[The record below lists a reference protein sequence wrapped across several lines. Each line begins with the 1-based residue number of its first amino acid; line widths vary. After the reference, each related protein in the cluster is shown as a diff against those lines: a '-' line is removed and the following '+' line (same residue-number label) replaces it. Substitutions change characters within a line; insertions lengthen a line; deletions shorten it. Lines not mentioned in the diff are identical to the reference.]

1 MKYVLG
7 AIIVLA
13 AGFFAGNA
21 MAQSMYCKDA
31 EAMRIE
37 LNADFG
43 EVLKTGGTVSIPR
56 QGVTL
61 EIWNNP
67 ETGTWTALYVFAEN
81 GQACR
86 VSNGAGM
93 KWPGM

>member
-1 MKYVLG
+1 MRYVIG
-7 AIIVLA
+7 AIAILV

-21 MAQSMYCKDA
+21 LAQSMYCQPA

-37 LNADFG
+37 LNETYG
-43 EVLKTGGTVSIPR
+43 ETLKAEGTVSIPR

-61 EIWNNP
+61 EIWNNS

-93 KWPGM
+93 K

>member
-1 MKYVLG
+1 MKYALAFMLSLAPFA
-7 AIIVLA
+7 AI
-13 AGFFAGNA
+13 
-21 MAQSMYCKDA
+21 AQTMHCEPA
-31 EAMRIE
+31 EAMRIS
-37 LNADFG
+37 LNEDYG
-43 EVLKTGGTVSIPR
+43 ETLLKAGTVAIAR

-93 KWPGM
+93 K

>member
-1 MKYVLG
+1 MTKFV
-7 AIIVLA
+7 I
-13 AGFFAGNA
+13 
-21 MAQSMYCKDA
+21 AQTMYCQPA

-37 LNADFG
+37 LNEDYG
-43 EVLKTGGTVSIPR
+43 ETLLRKGTVEIER
-56 QGVTL
+56 NGVTL

-86 VSNGAGM
+86 VSNSAGM
-93 KWPGM
+93 K

>member
-1 MKYVLG
+1 MKCAL
-7 AIIVLA
+7 AFIV
-13 AGFFAGNA
+13 A
-21 MAQSMYCKDA
+21 MLPFGVTAQTMYCQPA

-37 LNADFG
+37 INETYG
-43 EVLKTGGTVSIPR
+43 EKLTLEGTVEINR
-56 QGVTL
+56 NGVTL

-93 KWPGM
+93 K

>member
-1 MKYVLG
+1 MKYII
-7 AIIVLA
+7 AIIALV
-13 AGFFAGNA
+13 GFFPVTAL
-21 MAQSMYCKDA
+21 AQSMYCQPAD
-31 EAMRIE
+31 AMRIE
-37 LNADFG
+37 LNETYG
-43 EVLKTGGTVSIPR
+43 ETLKAGGTVSIPR

-93 KWPGM
+93 TWPVM